1 MRRLIVVIG
10 LLALLPTTTAWGDAA
25 PDLQMA
31 RKHFQSG
38 TKHFDLGEYDAA
50 LADFKEAYRIK
61 DDPVLL
67 YNIAQCHRMLHHNEE
82 ALRAYRTF
90 LSRATDSAHRADVEQ
105 KVAALE
111 EAIDK
116 QNRASNLPPSSVLQ
130 NRSGDTPAE
139 ETPGATTRT
148 TAAPAEAAPANA
160 VVATAPERKPVYKKW
175 WFWTAIGGVVVVGAA
190 VGIGLGV
197 GLSSHSST
205 NTFPSVAY

>member
-1 MRRLIVVIG
+1 M
-10 LLALLPTTTAWGDAA
+10 LPTMTAWGDAS
-25 PDLQMA
+25 PDLQAA
-31 RKHFQSG
+31 RKFFQSG
-38 TKHFDLGEYDAA
+38 TKHFDLGEYEAA
-50 LADFKEAYRIK
+50 LSDFKEAYRIK

-90 LSRATDSAHRADVEQ
+90 LSRSPESSHRADVEQ

-116 QNRASNLPPSSVLQ
+116 QNRASNLPPATVLQ
-130 NRSGDTPAE
+130 NRPGETPAE
-139 ETPGATTRT
+139 ETPRSTTT
-148 TAAPAEAAPANA
+148 TAPAEAAPANA
-160 VVATAPERKPVYKKW
+160 VVATAPERTPVYKKW

-197 GLSSHSST
+197 GLSSPSST
-205 NTFPSVAY
+205 NTFPAVAY